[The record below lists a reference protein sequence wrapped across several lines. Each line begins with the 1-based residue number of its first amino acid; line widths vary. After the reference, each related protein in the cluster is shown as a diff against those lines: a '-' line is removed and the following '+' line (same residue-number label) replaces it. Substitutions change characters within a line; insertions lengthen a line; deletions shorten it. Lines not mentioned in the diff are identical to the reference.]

1 MTRSKRILLGVVSLL
16 VAALIW
22 LPALH
27 LLYARDA
34 SNHLSP
40 EGLSPKAMALAERHL
55 RLWSSKTKGHVTSTC
70 PRFSEIQAMRRC
82 NAEWDFMGRTFLV
95 LALGNMALRE
105 PGMKAECLEI
115 MDTIIDE
122 TLRLEREEGLY
133 FFLMPYAKSGS
144 FVMKPAGSQ
153 FLDGEIALM
162 LAVRRVVEE
171 KEKYKGPLRERV
183 DVMVARMRQSPVL
196 SAESYPNECWM
207 FCNAVSLAA
216 MRMADFLDGTDHSE
230 FFKEWVATAK
240 EKLVHAETGLLVSSY
255 TVGGMAMDGPEGSTI
270 WMAAHCLRLVDK
282 EFAEDQYRRARKELG
297 RKVLGFGYGREWPVS
312 WVGPM
317 DVDSGPVIPV
327 LGVSAGSSGLAFVGA
342 SAFGDEKY
350 LEALAATLDF
360 AAFPS
365 RRDGELRY
373 CASNQVGDA
382 VLLYSAVMGPV
393 WDTVAEAGKRE

>member
-1 MTRSKRILLGVVSLL
+1 
-16 VAALIW
+16 
-22 LPALH
+22 
-27 LLYARDA
+27 
-34 SNHLSP
+34 
-40 EGLSPKAMALAERHL
+40 
-55 RLWSSKTKGHVTSTC
+55 
-70 PRFSEIQAMRRC
+70 MRRC

>member
-1 MTRSKRILLGVVSLL
+1 MTKSKRILLGVVSLL
-16 VAALIW
+16 VAAIIW
-22 LPALH
+22 LPVMH

-34 SNHLSP
+34 SNHLSG
-40 EGLSPKAMALAERHL
+40 EGLSPKARELAERHL
-55 RLWSSKTKGHVTSTC
+55 RLWTDPKARQG
-70 PRFSEIQAMRRC
+70 EIRTMRRC

-95 LALGNMALRE
+95 LALGNMAVRE
-105 PGMKAECLEI
+105 PGMKSECLEI

-144 FVMKPAGSQ
+144 FVMEPAGSQ

-162 LAVRRVVEE
+162 LAVRRIVEE
-171 KEKYKGPLRERV
+171 KEKYRKPLRERV
-183 DVMVARMRQSPVL
+183 DVMLGRMRQSPVL

-216 MRMADFLDGTDHSE
+216 IRMADFLDGTDHSG
-230 FFKEWVATAK
+230 FFREWVATAK

-270 WMAAHCLRLVDK
+270 WMAAHCLRLVDE
-282 EFAEDQYRRARKELG
+282 EFARDQYRRARKELG

-342 SAFGDEKY
+342 GAFGDEEY
-350 LEALAATLDF
+350 LEALTATLDF

-365 RRDGELRY
+365 RKDGELRY

-393 WDTVAEAGKRE
+393 WERVMR